1 MLITKEI
8 EIILTNRNIKS
19 STVKYKLI
27 SKNIGDIVKIP
38 ISYIAKKSHVIII
51 ASCDYCNAELSMP
64 YSSYNK
70 RIKTIDKISCSNK
83 SCSNQKIKD
92 VCLKK
97 YGVENPFQSD
107 EIKLKSKTTNLEKY
121 GCEYASQSY
130 EFKLNLIKSN
140 LEKYGVENV
149 FQNDNIK
156 MKSKKTNLEKYGVE
170 NVFQS
175 DDIKKI
181 IKNSLIIKY
190 GVDHPLKSNSILN
203 NVKKTNLEKYGV
215 ENVEHSDYLRRIYKI
230 TNNINYIKY
239 LYDGISLFN
248 CDKGH
253 KFEINIS
260 NYYNRLKSN
269 IPLCTVCNPIG
280 DYKSIKEKNLHEY
293 IKSIYSNEII
303 QSYRDG
309 LEIDIFLPELKLGF
323 EFNGLYWHSEK
334 FKEKN
339 YHLDKTNHFK
349 EKGIRIIH
357 IWEDDWTLRED
368 IVKSQINNLLGNSK
382 KIFAR
387 KCVIKEI
394 TNTKESKKFLD
405 ENHIQGANSS
415 KIKIGLYHTVTQS
428 NGATNEELV
437 SIMTFDQSEG
447 RLKMDNSGYNLSRFC
462 NKINTNVIGGAS
474 KLLSYF
480 IKVYKPSRIVSYA
493 DKDWS
498 IGSLYYTLGF
508 ENIGGNGP
516 DYKYIVDGKRVHK
529 SRYKK
534 SRLGIQGTS
543 ITEHQ
548 ETKRLGIHRIYDC
561 GKIKFEKLLNI

>member
-130 EFKLNLIKSN
+130 EFKSNLIKSN

-203 NVKKTNLEKYGV
+203 NVKKT
-215 ENVEHSDYLRRIYKI
+215 
-230 TNNINYIKY
+230 
-239 LYDGISLFN
+239 
-248 CDKGH
+248 
-253 KFEINIS
+253 
-260 NYYNRLKSN
+260 KSN
-269 IPLCTVCNPIG
+269 IPLCTVCT
-280 DYKSIKEKNLHEY
+280 
-293 IKSIYSNEII
+293 
-303 QSYRDG
+303 Q
-309 LEIDIFLPELKLGF
+309 LEITKVLK
-323 EFNGLYWHSEK
+323 
-334 FKEKN
+334 
-339 YHLDKTNHFK
+339 
-349 EKGIRIIH
+349 
-357 IWEDDWTLRED
+357 
-368 IVKSQINNLLGNSK
+368 K
-382 KIFAR
+382 KIYMNILNQYIR
-387 KCVIKEI
+387 MKL
-394 TNTKESKKFLD
+394 S
-405 ENHIQGANSS
+405 NHIEM
-415 KIKIGLYHTVTQS
+415 V
-428 NGATNEELV
+428 
-437 SIMTFDQSEG
+437 
-447 RLKMDNSGYNLSRFC
+447 
-462 NKINTNVIGGAS
+462 
-474 KLLSYF
+474 
-480 IKVYKPSRIVSYA
+480 
-493 DKDWS
+493 
-498 IGSLYYTLGF
+498 
-508 ENIGGNGP
+508 
-516 DYKYIVDGKRVHK
+516 
-529 SRYKK
+529 
-534 SRLGIQGTS
+534 
-543 ITEHQ
+543 
-548 ETKRLGIHRIYDC
+548 
-561 GKIKFEKLLNI
+561 

>member
-130 EFKLNLIKSN
+130 EFKSNLIKSN

-156 MKSKKTNLEKYGVE
+156 MKSMKTNLEKYGVE

-203 NVKKTNLEKYGV
+203 NVKKT
-215 ENVEHSDYLRRIYKI
+215 
-230 TNNINYIKY
+230 
-239 LYDGISLFN
+239 
-248 CDKGH
+248 
-253 KFEINIS
+253 
-260 NYYNRLKSN
+260 KSN

-405 ENHIQGANSS
+405 KNHIQGANSS
-415 KIKIGLYHTVTQS
+415 KIKIGLYHTTQS

-462 NKINTNVIGGAS
+462 NKINTNVVGGAS

-480 IKVYKPSRIVSYA
+480 IKVYEPSRIVSYA

-561 GKIKFEKLLNI
+561 GKIKFEKVIYR